1 MDEPA
6 VSEKASIDM
15 DEEKTCIDMDEE
27 KTCIDMD
34 EDKTCIDMNEP
45 VEKTQ
50 REMEDEIKRKKERQV
65 NF

>member
-6 VSEKASIDM
+6 VSEKACVDM
-15 DEEKTCIDMDEE
+15 NEEKTYIDMNEPEE
-27 KTCIDMD
+27 
-34 EDKTCIDMNEP
+34 KTCIDMNEP

-65 NF
+65 NNQN